1 MAAVAPPG
9 AVATALRHGRYQKH
23 ARSASDTRPHRA
35 DPVTDAH
42 RARSLTCILTAGI
55 DAGVG
60 TLKWRLRY
68 KYDAQPPRATGDL
81 PGIHVWP
88 RLTRRNDAG
97 GPLAGPPPRAGAPR
111 GLTFCSA
118 EPLQSRFCGIMGGLS
133 TLRLNGL
140 RASTAVCGLRLF
152 IILPNLCN
160 FSGAKTPPGSLT
172 GHPR

>member
-9 AVATALRHGRYQKH
+9 AVATALRHVRYQKQ

-60 TLKWRLRY
+60 TIKWRLRY

-88 RLTRRNDAG
+88 RLTRRIDAG
-97 GPLAGPPPRAGAPR
+97 GPLAGPLSRAGAPR
-111 GLTFCSA
+111 RLPCCSA
-118 EPLQSRFCGIMGGLS
+118 EPLQSSFCGIMGGLS

-152 IILPNLCN
+152 RILPNLCKKP
-160 FSGAKTPPGSLT
+160 GKKTPRGSLFAV
-172 GHPR
+172 PR

>member
-9 AVATALRHGRYQKH
+9 AVATALQHVRYWKQ
-23 ARSASDTRPHRA
+23 ARSASDTRPHR
-35 DPVTDAH
+35 DVPVTDAH
-42 RARSLTCILTAGI
+42 RSCSLTCILTTAA
-55 DAGVG
+55 DAA
-60 TLKWRLRY
+60 LRRSKQRLRY

-118 EPLQSRFCGIMGGLS
+118 EPLQSSFCGIMGGLS

-152 IILPNLCN
+152 IILPNLC
-160 FSGAKTPPGSLT
+160 KKPG
-172 GHPR
+172 

>member
-1 MAAVAPPG
+1 MAVVAPPG
-9 AVATALRHGRYQKH
+9 AVATALGTVPYWEQ
-23 ARSASDTRPHRA
+23 AGSASDTRPHRA
-35 DPVTDAH
+35 VPVAGAH

-118 EPLQSRFCGIMGGLS
+118 EASAEQFLWYNGGFVDFAPQ
-133 TLRLNGL
+133 RAACFDGRL
-140 RASTAVCGLRLF
+140 RASTK
-152 IILPNLCN
+152 IHN
-160 FSGAKTPPGSLT
+160 FT
-172 GHPR
+172 

>member
-1 MAAVAPPG
+1 MAVVAPPG
-9 AVATALRHGRYQKH
+9 AVAPALRHVRYQKQ

-42 RARSLTCILTAGI
+42 RARSLTCILTTGI

-88 RLTRRNDAG
+88 RLTRRIDAG
-97 GPLAGPPPRAGAPR
+97 GPLAGPPRDPALR
-111 GLTFCSA
+111 GGCHA
-118 EPLQSRFCGIMGGLS
+118 ALQSLC
-133 TLRLNGL
+133 
-140 RASTAVCGLRLF
+140 RAVF
-152 IILPNLCN
+152 VV
-160 FSGAKTPPGSLT
+160 
-172 GHPR
+172 